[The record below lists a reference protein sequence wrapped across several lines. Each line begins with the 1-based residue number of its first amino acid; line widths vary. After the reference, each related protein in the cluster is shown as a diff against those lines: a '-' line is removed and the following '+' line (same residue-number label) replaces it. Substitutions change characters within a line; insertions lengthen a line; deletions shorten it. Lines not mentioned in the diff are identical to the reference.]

1 MSFHSIADRTGEP
14 RSDTAWKINRLQ
26 VAMGLEKS
34 DFPEL
39 EGMVLDDEWDDQDQ
53 DQSQGEE
60 MPT

>member
-1 MSFHSIADRTGEP
+1 MRLGPAWNSLKKLWKSYKIVGRTGEP

-39 EGMVLDDEWDDQDQ
+39 EGMVLDD
-53 DQSQGEE
+53 
-60 MPT
+60 